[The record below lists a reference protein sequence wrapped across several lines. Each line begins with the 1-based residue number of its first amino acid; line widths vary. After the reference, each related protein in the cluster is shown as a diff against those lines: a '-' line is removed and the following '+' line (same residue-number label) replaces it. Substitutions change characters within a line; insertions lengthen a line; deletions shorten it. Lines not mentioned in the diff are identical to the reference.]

1 MLNAKGK
8 KLLNQIDTYL
18 STDERAAELWD
29 ILTAL
34 RGPDLDHW
42 DKDKTATTAVIRYT
56 ALPNT
61 AATADPS
68 SSWPYASRISAEV
81 VRDTKSSVEQRKSLP
96 RGHFSVHAHRAFKAL
111 GLDWDKENK

>member
-34 RGPDLDHW
+34 RGPDPDHW

-56 ALPNT
+56 ALPKT
-61 AATADPS
+61 AATADP
-68 SSWPYASRISAEV
+68 SWPYASRISAEV
-81 VRDTKSSVEQRKSLP
+81 YQGYTKSSVEQRKLLP